1 MLDAF
6 MHQEL
11 SIATLQLLWG
21 EWCKNLIP
29 KLYILIGTHKTRLY
43 VGIQYLFRVSYFNWF
58 LAGEYF
64 WKGYSL
70 FWIIWK
76 CNFVLTSWLPAL
88 WRLQYTSILLFI
100 QVCQLLVQKHQ
111 SDYIRMHSNK
121 LEQPIKTKTYS
132 LLIRYITKYVGLTFH
147 NMNTHKPRSPHPLQK
162 HSTLWRAL

>member
-1 MLDAF
+1 MLGYGTCF
-6 MHQEL
+6 VY
-11 SIATLQLLWG
+11 
-21 EWCKNLIP
+21 
-29 KLYILIGTHKTRLY
+29 YI
-43 VGIQYLFRVSYFNWF
+43 FNWF
-58 LAGEYF
+58 LAGGYF

-121 LEQPIKTKTYS
+121 LEQPIKTKTYF
-132 LLIRYITKYVGLTFH
+132 LLTLRYITKYLGLTFH
-147 NMNTHKPRSPHPLQK
+147 NMKLWTHISPDPPIPSKSTQ
-162 HSTLWRAL
+162 HSGEPFSLPFGQISVLHHSANNWSKYIYL